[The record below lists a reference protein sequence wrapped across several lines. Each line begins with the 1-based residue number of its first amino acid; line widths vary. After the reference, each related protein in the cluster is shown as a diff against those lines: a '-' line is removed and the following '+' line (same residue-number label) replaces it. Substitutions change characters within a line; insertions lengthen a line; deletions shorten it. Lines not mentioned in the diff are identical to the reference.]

1 MSEAHQ
7 IDEFQFWRDAIAGKD
22 VTIHADAPQSGYYKM
37 RFGKDAAYAPVAIW
51 TVDGRQVCRVA
62 SETRD
67 PHQVWT
73 YCAGNPVTKDAAKHC
88 FETGTWPDMPTD
100 LPASNMPSDP
110 LEALKAEI
118 ADKEAQAEAL
128 LASGAAEKVETAA
141 NRARNIQA
149 KLLDLKKRA
158 DTMFEEEKEPIRAKA
173 SAVDEKYRFRDAVK
187 SVADRLRKAYERFA
201 KAEEDRL
208 RAEAQR
214 KFEAERAAAEM
225 ARKAAEEAQA
235 KLLRDDPIAALT
247 STPDPLPELPLA
259 PEPVKVQIG
268 GGFGRK
274 AGLKTEWLAQV
285 EDYAAATAHFANH
298 PDVKA
303 LIGKLAGKAVK
314 AAKGAV
320 SIPGVKVIEDRR
332 AA

>member
-1 MSEAHQ
+1 M
-7 IDEFQFWRDAIAGKD
+7 DEFQFWRAALAGEP
-22 VTIHADAPQSGYYKM
+22 VTINEDAPQSGYYKTKT
-37 RFGKDAAYAPVAIW
+37 RRDGPWVPVAIW
-51 TVDGRQVCRVA
+51 TVNGKQVCRVG
-62 SETRD
+62 SEQRD
-67 PHQVWT
+67 PASVWVF
-73 YCAGNPVTKDAAKHC
+73 CAKNPVPKDAAKQA
-88 FETGTWPDMPTD
+88 FETGQWPDMPTD
-100 LPASNMPSDP
+100 LPASNMPGDP
-110 LEALKAEI
+110 LEALKMEI
-118 ADKEAQAEAL
+118 ADKEAQAEEL
-128 LASGAAEKVETAA
+128 LASGAAEKNETAA
-141 NRARNIQA
+141 NKARNIQA

-158 DTMFEEEKEPIRAKA
+158 DEMFEAEKAPIRAQA
-173 SAVDEKYRFRDAVK
+173 TAVDEKFRFRDAVK

-208 RAEAQR
+208 RAEAQK
-214 KFEAERAAAEM
+214 KFEAERAAAEA

-285 EDYAAATAHFANH
+285 EDYAAATAHFADH

-303 LIGKLAGKAVK
+303 LIEKLASKAVK
-314 AAKGAV
+314 AAKGAIA
-320 SIPGVKVIEDRR
+320 IPGVKVIEDRR
-332 AA
+332 AV

>member
-1 MSEAHQ
+1 MA
-7 IDEFQFWRDAIAGKD
+7 DEFQFWRDAVAGKP
-22 VTIHADAPQSGYYKM
+22 VIITADDPQSGYYKM
-37 RFGKDAAYAPVAIW
+37 RDGRNGAWLPVAIW
-51 TVDGRQVCRVA
+51 THEGRLVARVA
-62 SETRD
+62 SEKRD
-67 PHQVWT
+67 PLAIWT
-73 YCAGNPVTKDAAKHC
+73 FCAGNPVKKEDAKHA
-88 FETGTWPDMPTD
+88 FETGSWSDMPTD

-128 LASGAAEKVETAA
+128 LASGAAEKNEAGA
-141 NRARNIQA
+141 NKARNIQA

-158 DTMFEEEKEPIRAKA
+158 DEMFEAEKAPIRAQA
-173 SAVDEKYRFRDAVK
+173 SAIDEKFRFRDAAK
-187 SVADRLRKAYERFA
+187 TVADRLRKAYERFA

-208 RAEAQR
+208 RAEAQK
-214 KFEAERAAAEM
+214 KFEAERAAAEV

-235 KLLRDDPIAALT
+235 KLLREDPIAALT
-247 STPDPLPELPLA
+247 STPDPLPELPIA

-285 EDYAAATAHFANH
+285 EDYAAATGHFADH

-303 LIGKLAGKAVK
+303 LIDKLANKAVK
-314 AAKGAV
+314 AAKGAI